1 MKMTPVTS
9 SNIAAIGYC
18 EDTAQ
23 LAVKFKNGKTFVYS
37 DVSED
42 EWGLLMLSDSI
53 GKHFNQFIKAVKVG
67 REAVTAENDT
77 TGEIDAT
84 SMSDAQMSD
93 KEKIKVLR
101 EALELISCAI
111 AKHSYISES
120 GVNVVDVLD
129 IESQCQLIDDSL
141 EATKDGE

>member
-1 MKMTPVTS
+1 MTPVMTPVTS

-37 DVSED
+37 DVSYD
-42 EWGLLMLSDSI
+42 DHFYLISSDSI

-67 REAVTAENDT
+67 REVVTAENDT
-77 TGEIDAT
+77 AAISDTDMNDA
-84 SMSDAQMSD
+84 AMSD

-101 EALELISCAI
+101 EALQLSTDRLDAVWSNLGSMG
-111 AKHSYISES
+111 AKAQAD
-120 GVNVVDVLD
+120 NNR
-129 IESQCQLIDDSL
+129 QAL

>member
-42 EWGLLMLSDSI
+42 EWGLLMLSDSA

-67 REAVTAENDT
+67 REVVTAENDT
-77 TGEIDAT
+77 TDI
-84 SMSDAQMSD
+84 SDAAMSD

-101 EALELISCAI
+101 NVLIECMSACKDEWGEDSCR
-111 AKHSYISES
+111 
-120 GVNVVDVLD
+120 D
-129 IESQCQLIDDSL
+129 IEQAL

>member
-37 DVSED
+37 DISYD
-42 EWGLLMLSDSI
+42 DQFYLMSSDSI

-67 REAVTAENDT
+67 REVVTAENDQ
-77 TGEIDAT
+77 EA
-84 SMSDAQMSD
+84 MSD

-101 EALELISCAI
+101 EALDAMV
-111 AKHSYISES
+111 KM
-120 GVNVVDVLD
+120 VDEDLLSD
-129 IESQCQLIDDSL
+129 CDSVHASMVFGAAEKAL